1 MNPVRQLIVTGGSSP
16 YEGDEETDKDHV
28 PYDRDAINAAITER
42 NIAIEEAKNKAKNSG
57 ANSGVGKKGMP
68 SGKAHGRTLAIDM

>member
-1 MNPVRQLIVTGGSSP
+1 MNPVRQLNFMVISLITV
-16 YEGDEETDKDHV
+16 DKDHV

-42 NIAIEEAKNKAKNSG
+42 NIAIEEAKNKAKNGS